1 MAPLTTQAQ
10 AATSHHDAVLA
21 AIDELRDRGGELL
34 EVLRD
39 ARPQSEREVEDALAE
54 HGLGAG
60 CSRSRARASPTTTRA
75 ARTSRVAARGRSS
88 RPPR

>member
-10 AATSHHDAVLA
+10 AADTHHDAVLA
-21 AIDELRDRGGELL
+21 AIDELRDRGGKLL

-54 HGLGAG
+54 HGLGAVVNLAEILG
-60 CSRSRARASPTTTRA
+60 HGLLAVAGARFA
-75 ARTSRVAARGRSS
+75 ADD
-88 RPPR
+88 